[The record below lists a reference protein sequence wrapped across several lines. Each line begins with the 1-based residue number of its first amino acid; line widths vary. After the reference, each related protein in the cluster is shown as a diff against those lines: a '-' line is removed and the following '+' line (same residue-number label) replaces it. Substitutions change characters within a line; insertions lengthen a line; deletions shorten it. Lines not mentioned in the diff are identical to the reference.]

1 MGGGRPWPA
10 KSARTRPAQKAHE
23 QETGLGGGADLVEG
37 VAELL
42 VGFGLEL
49 GLGRQCL
56 PKNSQVSS
64 LVIYSH

>member
-1 MGGGRPWPA
+1 MA
-10 KSARTRPAQKAHE
+10 IKSARTRPAQKAHE